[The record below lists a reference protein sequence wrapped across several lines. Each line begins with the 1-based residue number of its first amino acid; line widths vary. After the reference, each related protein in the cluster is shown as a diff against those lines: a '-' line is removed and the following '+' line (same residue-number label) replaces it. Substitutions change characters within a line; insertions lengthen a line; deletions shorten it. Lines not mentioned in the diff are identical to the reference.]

1 MSMEINQKQSFLQGY
16 LAKFPEFPRLR
27 EWATRSASFIIPVLL
42 IVTWQICSWI
52 GLFHPAAL
60 PSPARVWSAL
70 LGLLADGTLLSDLD
84 TSALRVLNGFLW
96 GVLIGLAIGILSGLS
111 RFVERLVSPVVDA
124 FRQIPVFAWI
134 PLIILWFGI
143 GELSKGVIIAKSVF
157 VPVFVNTLQG
167 IRGVPQEYV
176 EVARVLELN
185 RWKFLHKVVIPS
197 ALPSIFTGIRLGAG
211 FAWMAVVAA
220 EMLGGLSGIGY
231 ALMRS
236 KEFFQTDG
244 LIALMA
250 VIGLVGLVVD
260 RSLKWLETS
269 TLRWRKGFAGN
280 GK

>member
-1 MSMEINQKQSFLQGY
+1 MSIEISHKQPLFKG
-16 LAKFPEFPRLR
+16 RLPKPPVLS
-27 EWATRSASFIIPVLL
+27 EWGTRLASFIIPVLL
-42 IVTWQICSWI
+42 IIAWQICSLI

-60 PSPARVWSAL
+60 PSPARVWSAF
-70 LGLLADGTLLSDLD
+70 LGLLADGTLLSDLG

-96 GVLIGLAIGILSGLS
+96 GVSIGLVIGVLSGLS

-134 PLIILWFGI
+134 PLIVLWFGI

-185 RWKFLHKVVIPS
+185 RWKFLRKVVIPS

-220 EMLGGLSGIGY
+220 EMLGGLSGVGY

-250 VIGLVGLVVD
+250 VIGLVGLAVD

-269 TLRWRKGFAGN
+269 TLRWRKGFTGN

>member
-1 MSMEINQKQSFLQGY
+1 MSRELDRKKSFLQIQLTKLTDLTG
-16 LAKFPEFPRLR
+16 LGTRV
-27 EWATRSASFIIPVLL
+27 ATLIIPVLL
-42 IVTWQICSWI
+42 IISWQICSLL

-60 PSPARVWSAL
+60 PSPAKVWAAF
-70 LGLLADGTLLSDLD
+70 LGLIADGTLFSDLS
-84 TSALRVLNGFLW
+84 TSALRVLDGFIW
-96 GVLIGLAIGILSGLS
+96 GVSIGLVIGILSGLS

-185 RWKFLHKVVIPS
+185 HWKFLHKVVIPS

-220 EMLGGLSGIGY
+220 EMLGGLSGVGY

-236 KEFFQTDG
+236 KEFFQTDS

-250 VIGLVGLVVD
+250 VIGVVGLTVD

-269 TLRWRKGFAGN
+269 TLKWRKGFTGN